1 MTVKSTLRILLL
13 EDNSDDAE
21 LIRETLE
28 ADHLVCEITCVQ
40 TRAEFLA
47 ALEDSGIELILGNS
61 QLPSFNGT
69 SALKLALSVRP
80 DLPFIFVSS
89 ILGEEAAIQALKI
102 GATDYVLK
110 TRLSRLVPRCIVRC
124 AKPEKERSARRLR
137 RRCAEARPI
146 WQRRSG

>member
-1 MTVKSTLRILLL
+1 MTVKSPLRILLL

-47 ALEDSGIELILGNS
+47 ALEDGGIELILGDS

-80 DLPFIFVSS
+80 DLPFIFVSAS
-89 ILGEEAAIQALKI
+89 LAKKLLFKHSKLG
-102 GATDYVLK
+102 
-110 TRLSRLVPRCIVRC
+110 PRTMF
-124 AKPEKERSARRLR
+124 
-137 RRCAEARPI
+137 
-146 WQRRSG
+146 